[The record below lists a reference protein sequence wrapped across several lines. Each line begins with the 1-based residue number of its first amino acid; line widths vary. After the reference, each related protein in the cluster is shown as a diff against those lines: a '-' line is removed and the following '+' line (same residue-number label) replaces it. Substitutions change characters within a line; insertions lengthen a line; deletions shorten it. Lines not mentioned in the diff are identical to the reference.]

1 MQNVILSIKHL
12 KYCKNLKY
20 FVGINFMWY
29 VVSQDMFSASLFQE
43 IRSWSWR
50 AEQKGGGRAGA
61 SRCGEEREV
70 WTGEEGAISV
80 EVLMLIVILGSG
92 QYILSTFVQCIF
104 CNGIIIFRS
113 CRTVQQKQDPL
124 ANPKENEQCTFED
137 IIGAENGAIISI
149 SLLTSTI
156 SGMIKKYQ
164 EPGSTLKGLE
174 NHRATHQNERP
185 SAMSPDV
192 QRLPKE
198 IRFVQP
204 HGNSQQW
211 EALQVPPAWVFKS
224 LLATDCFEQTQAYPS
239 KCHERNCGKDFKTR

>member
-1 MQNVILSIKHL
+1 
-12 KYCKNLKY
+12 
-20 FVGINFMWY
+20 
-29 VVSQDMFSASLFQE
+29 MFSASLFQE

-50 AEQKGGGRAGA
+50 AEQKGGGRTGG

-104 CNGIIIFRS
+104 CNGITIFRS
-113 CRTVQQKQDPL
+113 CRTVQQ
-124 ANPKENEQCTFED
+124 

-156 SGMIKKYQ
+156 SGMINKYQ